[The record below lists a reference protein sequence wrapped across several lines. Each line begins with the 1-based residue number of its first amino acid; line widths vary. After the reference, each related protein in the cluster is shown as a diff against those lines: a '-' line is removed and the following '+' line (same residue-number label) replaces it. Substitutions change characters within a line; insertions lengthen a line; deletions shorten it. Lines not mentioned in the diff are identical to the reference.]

1 MVPILRPA
9 FARVRIANEI
19 RMQFRRERKS
29 GQTVS
34 LQETLEAD
42 GDSALTLADVIQDS
56 FCMEECCEKKAD
68 LLRVRQLLET
78 LPARER

>member
-1 MVPILRPA
+1 
-9 FARVRIANEI
+9 
-19 RMQFRRERKS
+19 MQFRRERKS

-42 GDSALTLADVIQDS
+42 GDSALTLADVIQDG

-78 LPARER
+78 LPRGSGRSCCCGTGWPGSRP